1 MKKPGRRG
9 FLKSV
14 ALASG
19 AAASADAQTAARP
32 AAPAATAVPC
42 EDGLTSVAY
51 PRRFT
56 GRKLGMIAFPL
67 GGMGAGSIA
76 LGGRGQL
83 RDWEIFNRSEKG
95 KSPTY
100 AFPAIWVQAGDAKP
114 VAHVLEGRIVAPFEG
129 RSGLGA
135 DNAPGLSRLE
145 SVVFTGEYP
154 LATVAF
160 HDPQLPVDV
169 TLEAFS
175 PFVPLDVEGSGL
187 PVAVMRYRVRN
198 PGKAPAKVAISFAID
213 NPVIAEGSAANAS
226 GATRVNDFKTSDG
239 LAGLFMH
246 NSSLDAAAPRAGSF
260 ALCVMDPAAGRVSH
274 LSGWPKAKWWTSPLL
289 YWDDFSKD
297 GELGPDPAD
306 HNGVGSLCLQRTI
319 AGGAETE
326 FTFLLAWHFPNRT
339 PARMGWNSD
348 TGFGETV
355 IGNYYSRRF
364 GDAWQAAQYAAQKLP
379 ELEER
384 MRQFLTAMRET
395 TLPPAVREAAMANAS
410 TLASTT
416 CFRTE
421 DGRFFGWEGSGCC
434 HGNCDH
440 VWNYETTT
448 HHLFPAMARSMR
460 ETHLELS
467 AKLDGAMPIRVNLP
481 LEHQTGG
488 AAAADGQMGQV
499 VKAYFDW
506 QLSGDNEWLRKWW
519 PEIKK
524 ALEFAWVP
532 GGWDADRDGVFEGV
546 QHNTYDVEFYGPNPM
561 CGIYYLAALR
571 AGEEMARAMS
581 DTAAAAEYRKLF
593 EQGQKWIDEHL
604 FNGEYYVQQVRGVA
618 KDQIAKGLIAGM
630 GSEDTAHPDYQ
641 LGDGCLVDQLVGQHA
656 AEYAGLG
663 PLVSL
668 DHIHKTL
675 QSIYKYNYKRT
686 MAHHDNVQRTF
697 ALNDEAAL
705 VICDYGK
712 GTRPQVPF
720 PYFAEVM
727 TGFEYSAAMLMLA
740 YGMVKEG
747 VDCIENIRKRYDG
760 ERRNPWD
767 ESECGPHYARA
778 MAAWTAIPLLSGWRY
793 RGPEKRLAITP
804 RTGAATMKSFW
815 STGAGWGTFTLR
827 EDGLSISALYG
838 TLPLQIVEL
847 GSKKALSVSLAG
859 RPVPHTLDRAAVRFQ
874 DPLVLAEGQELSI
887 KLSR

>member
-1 MKKPGRRG
+1 MKKQGRRG

-14 ALASG
+14 AFAST
-19 AAASADAQTAARP
+19 AAANAPAQTVSRPGVASPSQAGADAL
-32 AAPAATAVPC
+32 APV
-42 EDGLTSVAY
+42 EY
-51 PRRFT
+51 PRKFT
-56 GRKLGMIAFPL
+56 GRKLAMLAFPL
-67 GGMGAGSIA
+67 GGVGAGSIA

-95 KSPTY
+95 RSPTY
-100 AFPAIWVQAGDAKP
+100 AFPAIWAQAGDARP
-114 VAHVLEGRIVAPFEG
+114 VAHVLESRILAPFEG

-145 SVVFTGEYP
+145 SATFTGEYP

-160 HDPQLPVDV
+160 HDSRLPVNV

-175 PFVPLDVEGSGL
+175 PFVPLDPEGSGL
-187 PVAVMRYRVRN
+187 PVAVLRYRVRN
-198 PGKAPAKVAISFAID
+198 PGNVSAKVAIAFAID
-213 NPVIAEGSAANAS
+213 NPVVAEGSGANAS
-226 GATRVNDFKTSDG
+226 SATRVNELKTSDG

-246 NSSLDAAAPRAGSF
+246 NPKLEENAPRAGSF
-260 ALCVMDPAAGRVSH
+260 ALCVMDPDGGHTSH

-289 YWDDFSKD
+289 YWDDFSAD
-297 GELGPDPAD
+297 GELGLEKGER
-306 HNGVGSLCLQRTI
+306 NGVGSLCLKRTI

-348 TGFGETV
+348 TGFGDTI
-355 IGNYYSRRF
+355 IGNYYCRRF

-384 MRQFLTAMRET
+384 MRQFLRAMRDT
-395 TLPPAVREAAMANAS
+395 TLPAPVKEAALANAS
-410 TLASTT
+410 TLATTT
-416 CFRTE
+416 CFRTA
-421 DGRFFGWEGSGCC
+421 DARFFGWEGSGCC

-448 HHLFPAMARSMR
+448 HQLFPSLARSMR

-467 AKLDGAMPIRVNLP
+467 AKLGGQMPIRVNLP

-488 AAAADGQMGQV
+488 AAAADGQMGQI

-506 QLSGDNEWLRKWW
+506 QLCGDNDWLRKWW
-519 PEIKK
+519 PDIRK

-532 GGWDADRDGVFEGV
+532 GGWDGDRDGVFEGV

-571 AGEEMARAMS
+571 AGEEMARAVG
-581 DTAAAAEYRKLF
+581 DTAAATQYRQLF
-593 EQGQKWIDEHL
+593 EQGRIWIDNHL

-618 KDQIAKGLIAGM
+618 REQVAKGLIAGM
-630 GSEDTAHPDYQ
+630 GAEDPSHPDYQ
-641 LGDGCLVDQLVGQHA
+641 LGDGCLVDQLVGQFA
-656 AEYAGLG
+656 AEFAGLG
-663 PLVSL
+663 PLVSP
-668 DHIHKTL
+668 DHIRKTL
-675 QSIYKYNYKRT
+675 QAIYRYNYKRS
-686 MAHHDNVQRTF
+686 MAQHDNVQRTF

-712 GTRPQVPF
+712 GTRPEVPF

-727 TGFEYSAAMLMLA
+727 TGFEYSAAILMLA
-740 YGMVKEG
+740 YGMQKEG
-747 VDCIENIRKRYDG
+747 LECIENIRKRYDG

-778 MAAWTAIPLLSGWRY
+778 MAAWTAIPLLTGFRY
-793 RGPEKRLAITP
+793 SGPEKHLSVVP
-804 RTGAATMKSFW
+804 RIPGAMRSFW
-815 STGAGWGTFTLR
+815 STGTGWGTFTLR
-827 EDGLSISALYG
+827 PGQLSIAVLFG
-838 TLPLQIVEL
+838 KLPLQSVE
-847 GSKKALSVSLAG
+847 GRKATSVALAG
-859 RPVPHTLDRAAVRFQ
+859 RALPHETLPNGIRLLEPVVM
-874 DPLVLAEGQELSI
+874 AEGQQLT
-887 KLSR
+887 LT

>member
-1 MKKPGRRG
+1 MKKQGRRG
-9 FLKSV
+9 FLKNV
-14 ALASG
+14 ALAGG
-19 AAASADAQTAARP
+19 AAASADAQTSVRP
-32 AAPAATAVPC
+32 AVVPAAAVPC
-42 EDGLTSVAY
+42 EDGLATVAY
-51 PRRFT
+51 PRKFT
-56 GRKLGMIAFPL
+56 GRKLGMLAFPL
-67 GGMGAGSIA
+67 GGVGAGSIA

-95 KSPTY
+95 KSPAY

-114 VAHVLEGRIVAPFEG
+114 VAHVLEARIVAPFEG

-145 SVVFTGEYP
+145 SATFTGEYP

-160 HDPQLPVDV
+160 HDPKLPVDV

-175 PFVPLDVEGSGL
+175 PFVPLDAEGSGL
-187 PVAVMRYRVRN
+187 PVAVMRYRVHN
-198 PGKAPAKVAISFAID
+198 PGKSAAKVAIAFAID
-213 NPVIAEGSAANAS
+213 NPVIAEGSGAQAS
-226 GATRVNDFKTSDG
+226 ALTRVNEFKTAER
-239 LAGLFMH
+239 LAGVFMH
-246 NSSLDAAAPRAGSF
+246 NPPLDAKAPRAGSF
-260 ALCVMDPAAGRVSH
+260 ALCVMDPEAGRVSH

-289 YWDDFSKD
+289 YWDDFSTD
-297 GELGPDPAD
+297 GMLGPEKGE
-306 HNGVGSLCLQRTI
+306 HNGVGSLCLQRTV

-339 PARMGWNSD
+339 PVRMGWNSD
-348 TGFGETV
+348 AGQGDTK
-355 IGNYYSRRF
+355 IGNYYCRRF
-364 GDAWQAAQYAAQKLP
+364 NDAWHAALYAAQKLP

-384 MRQFLTAMRET
+384 MRQFLTAIRET
-395 TLPPAVREAAMANAS
+395 TMPAAVKEAAMANAS
-410 TLASTT
+410 TLASTS

-448 HHLFPAMARSMR
+448 HHLFPSLARSMR

-467 AKLDGAMPIRVNLP
+467 SHLDGAMPIRVNLP
-481 LEHQTGG
+481 LDHQTDG
-488 AAAADGQMGQV
+488 AAAADGQMGQI

-506 QLSGDNEWLRKWW
+506 QLSGDGEWLRKWW
-519 PEIKK
+519 PAIKK
-524 ALEFAWVP
+524 ALEFSWVP

-571 AGEEMARAMS
+571 AGEEMARAMGE
-581 DTAAAAEYRKLF
+581 TGPAGEYRKLF
-593 EQGQKWIDEHL
+593 DQGRKWIDDHL
-604 FNGEYYVQQVRGVA
+604 FNGEYYVQQVRGMP

-630 GSEDTAHPDYQ
+630 GAEDTAHPDYQ

-663 PLVSL
+663 PLVST
-668 DHIHKTL
+668 DHIRKTL

-686 MAHHDNVQRTF
+686 MSQHDNVQRTF

-727 TGFEYSAAMLMLA
+727 TGFEYSAATLMIA
-740 YGMVKEG
+740 YGMAKEG
-747 VDCIENIRKRYDG
+747 VECIENIRKRYDG

-778 MAAWTAIPLLSGWRY
+778 MAAWTAIPLLSGFRY
-793 RGPEKRLAITP
+793 RGPEKRLVI
-804 RTGAATMKSFW
+804 ATANMKSFW
-815 STGAGWGTFTLR
+815 STGTGWGSFTMR
-827 EDGLSISALYG
+827 DDQFSVSTLYG
-838 TLPLQIVEL
+838 TLPLQVVEL
-847 GSKKALSVSLAG
+847 ASSKAGASSVTLAG
-859 RPVPHTLDRAAVRFQ
+859 RAVAHTKNRGVVRFNEA
-874 DPLVLAEGQELSI
+874 LVVAEGQEL
-887 KLSR
+887 KVRL